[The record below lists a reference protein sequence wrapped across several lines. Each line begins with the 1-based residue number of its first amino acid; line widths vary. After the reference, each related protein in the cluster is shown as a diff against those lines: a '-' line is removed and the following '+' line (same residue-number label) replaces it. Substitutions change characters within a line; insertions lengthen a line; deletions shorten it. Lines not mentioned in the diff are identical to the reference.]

1 MISAFVR
8 PTAFASTVSAELS
21 APDLRSL
28 EESLILNRVTEW
40 AWQVCDSRCT
50 PHSPGY
56 LLGFIEHVGD
66 GVELMQ
72 LGDKFIWTRFPS
84 VRDALA
90 HLVATAAATATDKN
104 AGDLAWV
111 I

>member
-1 MISAFVR
+1 MTFVSVR
-8 PTAFASTVSAELS
+8 PILS
-21 APDLRSL
+21 ADTSGTNNACLSL
-28 EESLILNRVTEW
+28 EEALILNRVTEW
-40 AWQVCDSRCT
+40 AWQVCDSRCA

-72 LGDKFIWTRFPS
+72 VGNKFIWTQFPS
-84 VRDALA
+84 VRAALA
-90 HLVATAAATATDKN
+90 HVVATAGSTEMDKAA
-104 AGDLAWV
+104 GSLAWV